1 MHLPACYDL
10 SSYCSVQTRGA
21 NATNCVVVRLM
32 LDMSSP
38 PVPVG
43 WGAAEQRGGSPARL
57 AGGYAVIPSSSS
69 PHVYPE
75 RPTRCVILL
84 MSSTERLSI
93 LAQLLGSRYCF
104 QTILYTAGIWTFL
117 A

>member
-1 MHLPACYDL
+1 MHLSACYDL

-43 WGAAEQRGGSPARL
+43 WGVAEQCGGVRIAFPSHSVLSSRL
-57 AGGYAVIPSSSS
+57 P
-69 PHVYPE
+69 
-75 RPTRCVILL
+75 
-84 MSSTERLSI
+84 
-93 LAQLLGSRYCF
+93 
-104 QTILYTAGIWTFL
+104 
-117 A
+117 